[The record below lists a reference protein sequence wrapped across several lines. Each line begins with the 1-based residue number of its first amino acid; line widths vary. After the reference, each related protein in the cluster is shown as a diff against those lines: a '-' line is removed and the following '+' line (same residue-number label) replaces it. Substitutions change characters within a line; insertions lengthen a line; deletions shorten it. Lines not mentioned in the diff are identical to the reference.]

1 MENKRPTQGPIEA
14 QLKAWGAELD
24 KLKAKVDREVAE
36 AKKEYYEHMEE
47 LRTDIETGLLKWGY
61 EMEELKSKANVA
73 DVRKA
78 VSELGATI
86 KAELKEWEPEIDILR
101 TKAAR
106 AEAEAKKMLEE
117 LRTRRKALKEEL
129 VELKGAG
136 DAAWGDVKT
145 GIGKAWEELKTAL
158 HSASAKFK

>member
-1 MENKRPTQGPIEA
+1 METKEATEGTIEA

-24 KLKAKVDREVAE
+24 KLKAKADREVAE

-47 LRTDIETGLLKWGY
+47 LHSDIEAELLKWGY
-61 EMEELKSKANVA
+61 KMEELKAKASETE
-73 DVRKA
+73 VRKA
-78 VSELGATI
+78 VNELRAKI
-86 KAELKEWEPEIDILR
+86 EAELKEWGPEIDILR
-101 TKAAR
+101 TRAAR

-117 LRTRRKALKEEL
+117 LRARRRALKDEF
-129 VELKGAG
+129 VELRGAG
-136 DAAWGDVKT
+136 EAAWGDVKT

>member
-1 MENKRPTQGPIEA
+1 MENKEGTQGPIEA

-61 EMEELKSKANVA
+61 QMEELKSKANEA

-106 AEAEAKKMLEE
+106 AEVEAKKMLEE

-145 GIGKAWEELKTAL
+145 GIGKA
-158 HSASAKFK
+158 

>member
-1 MENKRPTQGPIEA
+1 METREAIQGPIEA

-47 LRTDIETGLLKWGY
+47 LRGDIENELLKWGY
-61 EMEELKSKANVA
+61 EMEELKAKAVA
-73 DVRKA
+73 GDIRTA
-78 VSELGATI
+78 VSELRAKI
-86 KAELKEWEPEIDILR
+86 KAELREWEPEIDILR

-106 AEAEAKKMLEE
+106 AETEARKMIEE
-117 LRTRRKALKEEL
+117 VRTRRKALKEEL
-129 VELKGAG
+129 VELRGAG

-145 GIGKAWEELKTAL
+145 GLGKAWDEFKTAL